1 MAVRARRKSM
11 SEINVVP
18 YIDVMLVLL
27 IIFMVTAPMLNLGV
41 EVQLPE
47 ADAAPLESE
56 QNEEPMVL
64 TVLENG
70 DLYLNAGGDLD
81 GTSSGLIDPETLLK
95 TVTAI
100 VNRNPEVQVLVGG
113 DQSVDYGKIYD
124 AMVLLQKA
132 GVTKVGLMSDPME
145 DIADS

>member
-1 MAVRARRKSM
+1 MAVRKRRKSM

-41 EVQLPE
+41 EVNLPQ
-47 ADAAPLESE
+47 ADAEPLESE
-56 QNEEPMVL
+56 QNNEPMVV

-70 DLYLNAGGDLD
+70 DLYLNAGSETDANN
-81 GTSSGLIDPETLLK
+81 GLIDPETLLQ
-95 TVTAI
+95 TVAAI
-100 VNRNPEVQVLVGG
+100 VRRNPELQVLVGG
-113 DQSVDYGKIYD
+113 DEAVAYGRIYD

-132 GVTKVGLMSDPME
+132 GVQKVGLMSDPLTE
-145 DIADS
+145 NPEA